1 MMTLHLMMMVL
12 HLMMMVISMIH
23 LGVTLRLPAPLVPLE
38 PLQTLRLK
46 GKVVESL
53 LLLMK
58 EGQLPQLGVQQL
70 VLLLLQRW
78 LEGQYPKVLTSK
90 KS

>member
-1 MMTLHLMMMVL
+1 
-12 HLMMMVISMIH
+12 MIH

-90 KS
+90 KELKWGKAPIPDL